1 MNTKF
6 VKNASWI
13 IGGKLARSLIGFVVS
28 IFTAKMLG
36 PTNFG
41 VLGYITS
48 VTTILTS
55 FCTLG
60 LDNIIVKELIQKKDE
75 GTIIGTAITLE
86 LISSFISYGV
96 AMAVIILSNTQ
107 DKIFWICG
115 ALQGASLLLTAF
127 DNIDYWYQSKFQSKT
142 STIISL
148 IGYLVLQAYKVIL
161 LIFGKSVAYFAFANT
176 LDFLVIAVLYCVSY
190 ALKKG
195 ARWKFSFETAKILL
209 RQSWVFIL
217 SGFMTAAYNSIDK
230 IMLKEMLNDTAYTG
244 YYDVAYSVSNVW
256 VFVLVAIK
264 VSFNPLI
271 YQAYG
276 DENNPEL
283 FRIRTRQ
290 LYFITFW
297 LSFSASV
304 CIDVIAPFFIRFSY
318 GEAYLPAIIPT
329 MILVWNLVFAH
340 LGTVTIVHLTCMH
353 QQKYIIGFTF
363 LTLITNV
370 CMNAILIPR
379 FNIIGATVATVCSQ
393 FFVSMIAPL
402 FFRKTRYIPLD
413 ILRAVVFRGIE
424 FPALRKELKE
434 KIFRRSRRKKEL
446 LSEEAVQGKSE
457 YVDTEKCEENFEGK
471 IEENIENKIE
481 RDSEENSVEKVEKNG
496 NRTSLKK

>member
-127 DNIDYWYQSKFQSKT
+127 DNIDYWYQSKFQSKI

-148 IGYLVLQAYKVIL
+148 IGYLVLQSYKIVL
-161 LIFGKSVAYFAFANT
+161 LILGKSVAYFAFANT

-244 YYDVAYSVSNVW
+244 YYDVAYTVSNVW
-256 VFVLVAIK
+256 VFVLVAVK
-264 VSFNPLI
+264 VSFYPLI
-271 YQAYG
+271 YQAYTE
-276 DENNPEL
+276 DEEL
-283 FRIRTRQ
+283 FRLRTRQ

-304 CIDVIAPFFIRFSY
+304 CVDVIAPFFIRFSY

-329 MILVWNLVFAH
+329 MILVWNIVFSH
-340 LGTVTIVHLTCMH
+340 LATVTIVHLTCQQ
-353 QQKYIIGFTF
+353 QQKFIIGFTF

-379 FNIIGATVATVCSQ
+379 FDIIGATVATVCSQ
-393 FFVSMIAPL
+393 FFVSIIAPL
-402 FFRKTRYIPLD
+402 FFRKTRYIPLE
-413 ILRAVVFRGIE
+413 ILRAITFRRIN
-424 FPALRKELKE
+424 FPSLCKELKT
-434 KIFRRSRRKKEL
+434 KFFGRSTKK
-446 LSEEAVQGKSE
+446 AVVS
-457 YVDTEKCEENFEGK
+457 DTESPQKSTE
-471 IEENIENKIE
+471 
-481 RDSEENSVEKVEKNG
+481 DSAADPARVNVLEKDEKQDSDTPK
-496 NRTSLKK
+496 RE